1 MFKLLLKY
9 CKPYILS
16 ILCILALVFGQVQ
29 AELALPDYMSKIVT
43 DGIQF
48 GGIVSSAP
56 DIMSEDTMNK
66 VLLLSN
72 KEDKAVIQS
81 SYTLVSKSDEAVL
94 KEYPS
99 LNVDQFYVLNK
110 NDRSKVEKV
119 IAKPL
124 LLIRSL
130 SSEEVIKKMNLP
142 AGIDIWQAIQANP
155 EMLATMESK
164 IDQGLASYS
173 EENMQSAAKVMVKQE
188 YQALG
193 INTDSIQS
201 NYIFKEGMIMLVI
214 ALIGAVFAIAGA
226 FLSSKTAAKVARDTR
241 KDVFTKVESFSSNE
255 FGKFSTSSL
264 ITRTTNDIQQI
275 QQVFTMMLRIVLYAP
290 IMGIGALL
298 KVVQYPSML
307 WILGLVIGIIMVV
320 LITTF
325 TITLPKFKI
334 IQKLVDR
341 LNLVMREFLDGM
353 LVIRAFNTQKHE
365 EKRFEKANTDITK
378 VNLFVN
384 RTMASVMPVMN
395 FIMSS
400 VMVLIVWVAAK
411 QIDIGTMDIGSMMAF
426 LQYTM
431 QVLMSFIMV
440 SMIAIMLPRSS
451 VSAVRILE
459 VLNTKPTIHDPKNP
473 KPVPST
479 NEEICFNHVYFKY
492 PRAEEYVLKDIS
504 FSANPGEAVA
514 FIGSTGSGKSTLINL
529 LPRFF
534 DVTEGEITYGGINIK
549 DFKQHDLRDRIGYVP
564 QKGVLFSGDIESN
577 LRYADENASEEMIQ
591 TAIDISQSKEFIDSK
606 PEGLQTPISQGG
618 TNVSGGQKQRLSI
631 ARAITKNP
639 SIYVFDDSFSALDY
653 KTDSNLR
660 AALGHFTAK
669 TKSTVFI
676 VAQRISTILNA
687 NKIIVL
693 DQGQVVGIGTHS
705 ELLKTC
711 EVYKEIAYSQ
721 LSKEELEHG
730 RQ

>member
-16 ILCILALVFGQVQ
+16 IIVILGLVFGQVQ

-43 DGIQF
+43 DGIQY

-72 KEDKAVIQS
+72 DADKSIIQS
-81 SYTLVSKSDEAVL
+81 SYTLITGEDETVL
-94 KEYPS
+94 KDYPGV
-99 LNVDQFYVLNK
+99 NVNRFYVLNK
-110 NDRSKVEKV
+110 DDHSKVEAV

-124 LLIRSL
+124 LLIRTL
-130 SSEEVIKKMNLP
+130 SSEEAIKKMNLP
-142 AGIDIWQAIQANP
+142 EGVDIWQAIQANP
-155 EMLATMESK
+155 EMLAKMESK
-164 IDQGLASYS
+164 IEEGMASYS
-173 EENMQSAAKVMVKQE
+173 EENIQSAAKVMVKQE

-201 NYIFKEGMIMLVI
+201 NYIFKEGFLMLII
-214 ALIGAVFAIAGA
+214 ALIGAAFAIAGA

-290 IMGIGALL
+290 IMGVGALL
-298 KVVQYPSML
+298 KVIQYPSML
-307 WILGLVIGIIMVV
+307 WILGLVIGVIMVV

-325 TITLPKFKI
+325 TFTLPKFKI

-365 EKRFEKANTDITK
+365 EKRFDKANSDITR

-384 RTMASVMPVMN
+384 RTMASVMPAMQ
-395 FIMSS
+395 FIMSA
-400 VMVLIVWVAAK
+400 VTILIVWVASK
-411 QIDIGTMDIGSMMAF
+411 QIDIGAMNIGEMMAF
-426 LQYTM
+426 LQYSM
-431 QVLMSFIMV
+431 HVLMSFIMV
-440 SMIAIMLPRSS
+440 SMIAIMLPRSA
-451 VSAVRILE
+451 VSAVRISE
-459 VLNTKPTIHDPKNP
+459 VLATEPTIHDPKIA
-473 KPVPST
+473 KPLPEKNASIQFK
-479 NEEICFNHVYFKY
+479 NVYFKY
-492 PRAEEYVLKDIS
+492 PKAEEYVLKDIT
-504 FSANPGEAVA
+504 FTANPGETIA

-534 DVTEGEITYGGINIK
+534 DVTEGEITYGDINIK
-549 DFKQHDLRDRIGYVP
+549 DFTQHDLRERIGYVP

-577 LRYADENASEEMIQ
+577 LRYADQNASEEMIN
-591 TAIDISQSKEFIDSK
+591 TAIEVSQSKEFVESK
-606 PEGLQTPISQGG
+606 PEGLETPIAQGG

-639 SIYVFDDSFSALDY
+639 DIYVFDDSFSALDY
-653 KTDSNLR
+653 KTDSKLR
-660 AALGHFTAK
+660 AALGELTAK

-676 VAQRISTILNA
+676 VAQRISTIINA
-687 NKIIVL
+687 DKIIVL
-693 DQGQVVGIGTHS
+693 DQGNIVGIGSHHT
-705 ELLKTC
+705 LLKDC
-711 EVYKEIAYSQ
+711 QVYQEIAYSQ

-730 RQ
+730 KQ